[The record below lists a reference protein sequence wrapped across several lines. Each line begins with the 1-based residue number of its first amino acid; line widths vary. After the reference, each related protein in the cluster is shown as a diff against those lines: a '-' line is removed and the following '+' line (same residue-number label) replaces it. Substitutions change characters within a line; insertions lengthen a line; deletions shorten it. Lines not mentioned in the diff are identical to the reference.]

1 MAVSNNSDDKMNLDM
16 VKGALLFG
24 VPNLGMDNQEIIG
37 LLQEDDL
44 PAVYT
49 ASLLDE
55 RSGFRQ
61 RMKQADDFHDA
72 CSKKDAVMYAFYETE
87 KTSRVCRVWSSIFNI
102 CGLAE
107 FSRIRKHSVGFGM
120 DLQRFWSVRVPR
132 RMVVL
137 NIKTRYRGK
146 AITTTC

>member
-1 MAVSNNSDDKMNLDM
+1 MAVGNSPDDKMNLDM

-61 RMKQADDFHDA
+61 RMKQTDDFHDA
-72 CSKKDAVMYAFYETE
+72 CSKRDAIMYAFYETE
-87 KTSRVCRVWSSIFNI
+87 KTPKVCRVCLSVLDI
-102 CGLAE
+102 CAHTEL
-107 FSRIRKHSVGFGM
+107 SRIRKHSVGSEM
-120 DLQRFWSVRVPR
+120 DLQCF
-132 RMVVL
+132 
-137 NIKTRYRGK
+137 
-146 AITTTC
+146 